1 MSRLHGYRPLLEQQ
15 VIEAWRSYRLVVTC
29 GLFVAL
35 GIAAPVLTRF
45 LPQVAGGIVPDE
57 ELEFPELGVPDV
69 LLVLLPN
76 LLLFGAIVA
85 ILLAMGSVATE
96 RERGTAALV
105 LAMPVGRGA
114 YLWARFVA
122 LAMQLGLATALSVL
136 AAWLY
141 TALLFEPL
149 PVAPWVQLWLVVW
162 LSTLVYTSITLMGSV
177 VTGSVL
183 GAAGIGQTALVVL
196 TLAGAIT
203 TLAPWLP
210 SGLADVAH
218 AIALQEPSP
227 DLAPSRTIAV
237 SIGVVLVSYLVAWWR
252 FARQDL

>member
-15 VIEAWRSYRLVVTC
+15 VIEAWRSYRLAVTC
-29 GLFVAL
+29 GLFVGL

-45 LPQVAGGIVPDE
+45 LPQLAGGIIPDE

-76 LLLFGAIVA
+76 LVLFGAIVA

-141 TALLFEPL
+141 TALLFEAL
-149 PVAPWVQLWLVVW
+149 PIVPWVQLWLVVW
-162 LSTLVYTSITLMGSV
+162 LSTLVYASLTLLGSV
-177 VTGSVL
+177 ATGSVL
-183 GAAGIGQTALVVL
+183 GGAGVGLAALVLL

-218 AIALQEPSP
+218 AIALEEPSP
-227 DLAPSRTIAV
+227 DLDPSRTIAV
-237 SIGVVLVSYLVAWWR
+237 SIAVVVVAYLLAWWR
-252 FARQDL
+252 FSREDV